1 MTRDLN
7 HLPELEMDALR
18 ELGNIGAGNAATAL
32 SQMMGLTFTITV
44 PQVRIVPLS
53 QVPELLGGE
62 ETLVA
67 AVYMKVF
74 GDAPAKILL
83 FLTQESVAPILE
95 LMFQATNA
103 QVDGLNEKEQSALKE
118 LGNIIGAAYLN
129 SLAKFLNLQF
139 IPSVPALA
147 VDMVGSIMSDIMV
160 ELSVRAQYAVF
171 IETEFTGRGK
181 PIKGCFFMIPETD
194 SLNTILDAIL
204 RPGGV

>member
-1 MTRDLN
+1 MPRDLN
-7 HLPELEMDALR
+7 KLPELELDALR

-32 SQMMGLTFTITV
+32 SQMMGMTFTITV
-44 PQVRIVPLS
+44 PQVRIVPIS

-62 ETLVA
+62 ENVVA

-83 FLTQESVAPILE
+83 FFDEKSIPPILE
-95 LMFQATNA
+95 LMFQQANA
-103 QVDGLNEKEQSALKE
+103 RAEGLNEREQSALKE

-147 VDMVGSIMSDIMV
+147 VDMVGSIMSDILV
-160 ELSVRAQYAVF
+160 ELSQRAQHAVF
-171 IETEFTGRGK
+171 IETEFSGRGK
-181 PIKGCFFMIPETD
+181 PIKGSFFMVPETD
-194 SLNTILDAIL
+194 SLNTMLNAL
-204 RPGGV
+204 LHAGGA